1 MSDPLKVKVS
11 FDYYPDEPDPDDET
25 GMSEDEFND
34 MMEKV
39 LALGGDDIQIQK
51 VSP

>member
-25 GMSEDEFND
+25 GMSEDEYD
-34 MMEKV
+34 DLMRKV
-39 LALGGDDIQIQK
+39 IELGGGDIQFKK